1 MKYSGTRGALWKG
14 RAYDPYPRGR
24 LFFPH
29 PCRLFPPIDDRCQE
43 AREKGPGSAGRLRQ
57 RCVGGGRAAD
67 RARLPPLDG
76 GLPPTGY
83 SRPRPAP
90 HGPELRIASPDFFPK
105 KRRPPDKTLEG
116 DDRSRAAFLDLGGNA
131 WYFGFRALAGD
142 MKSKALVVFILASL
156 AVWPGGELFAQEK
169 VQDQAAHEYVVRAI
183 TLAITVQDSKGR
195 FVNNLTQ
202 KDFSIFENSKKKPIT
217 YFLHDFGA
225 PLSLTVL
232 LDVSGSMA
240 LEGKLDECK
249 AALRNLATGLLRP
262 RDEIAL
268 LLFADGQVEVAAKHA
283 TDKSEFLKAL
293 DKAEAYGQTALN
305 DAVGVSPEFATR
317 AKNEKRALLLITDGI
332 ENDSQSTPEQALEIA
347 RRVDVPIYT
356 IGYKIP
362 RNEQLASHKRSTG
375 LTSAGIIE
383 TLTKFSQATG
393 GKAWFL
399 NEPTGLASVVQEIK
413 NEQAHQYIIG
423 YTSYQDTSDLY
434 RWIRVTTPNYKHKV
448 RTRQGY

>member
-1 MKYSGTRGALWKG
+1 
-14 RAYDPYPRGR
+14 
-24 LFFPH
+24 
-29 PCRLFPPIDDRCQE
+29 
-43 AREKGPGSAGRLRQ
+43 
-57 RCVGGGRAAD
+57 
-67 RARLPPLDG
+67 
-76 GLPPTGY
+76 
-83 SRPRPAP
+83 
-90 HGPELRIASPDFFPK
+90 
-105 KRRPPDKTLEG
+105 
-116 DDRSRAAFLDLGGNA
+116 
-131 WYFGFRALAGD
+131 
-142 MKSKALVVFILASL
+142 MKSKVLVVVILASL
-156 AVWPGGELFAQEK
+156 AAWPGGQALAQEK
-169 VQDQAAHEYVVRAI
+169 VQDLTAHEYVVRAI
-183 TLAITVQDSKGR
+183 TLAVTVQDSRGR
-195 FVNNLTQ
+195 FVNNLTE
-202 KDFSIFENSKKKPIT
+202 KDFTIYENNKKKPIT

-249 AALRNLATGLLRP
+249 AALRTLATQLLRP

-283 TDKSEFLKAL
+283 TDKSEFLRVL

-305 DAVGVSPEFATR
+305 DAVAVSPEFATR

-332 ENDSQSTPEQALEIA
+332 ENDSQATPEQALEIA

-362 RNEQLASHKRSTG
+362 RNEQLAAHKRSAS
-375 LTSAGIIE
+375 LTSAGIVE
-383 TLTKFSQATG
+383 TLDEFSRTTG

-399 NEPTGLASVVQEIK
+399 NEPTDLTEVIQEIR
-413 NEQAHQYIIG
+413 NEQSHQYIIG

-434 RWIRVTTPNYKHKV
+434 RWIRVTTPNTRHKI